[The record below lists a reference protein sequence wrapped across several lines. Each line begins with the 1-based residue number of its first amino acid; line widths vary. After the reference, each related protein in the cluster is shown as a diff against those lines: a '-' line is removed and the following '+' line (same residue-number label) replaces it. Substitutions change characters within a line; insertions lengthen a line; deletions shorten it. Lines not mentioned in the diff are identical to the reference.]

1 MTRIGRWWPASS
13 TTARRPAGRW
23 TSMPPCSTRRAPG
36 RRPSRRTT
44 ARSIRPTTPIYIP
57 DSHQD
62 PSRTPASRPSM
73 PPSSRPQPATSSTSP
88 TSRVTTTTPRPTKS
102 SPASSS
108 STASSNP
115 LPDPPRGGGR
125 GVAASRLLLVGG
137 EEGGELA
144 ATLYDAGFAAAG
156 IDARCEARV
165 IRPAELADA
174 VAHMRADTRVL
185 GAAVTMP
192 HTVAISRLLDGLGPE
207 AQVVRA
213 VDTITHRAGAL
224 IGWNT
229 DRSAFT
235 LALEEAGFQAKG
247 RTALVLGAGGA
258 ARASVDALREAAAK
272 IWVSS
277 RDLEEARALCRDLDI
292 SSGGP
297 SPLGSLSLLVRKV
310 ELIVNATPVGND
322 GRGAPFP
329 IEWLLPSHFVFDLL
343 YQPPITPLVRGAR
356 DRGAHAINGLSM
368 LLFQGLAAF
377 EIWTGQPAPEAEMR
391 AALERAVLG
400 RLSS

>member
-1 MTRIGRWWPASS
+1 
-13 TTARRPAGRW
+13 
-23 TSMPPCSTRRAPG
+23 
-36 RRPSRRTT
+36 
-44 ARSIRPTTPIYIP
+44 
-57 DSHQD
+57 
-62 PSRTPASRPSM
+62 
-73 PPSSRPQPATSSTSP
+73 
-88 TSRVTTTTPRPTKS
+88 
-102 SPASSS
+102 
-108 STASSNP
+108 
-115 LPDPPRGGGR
+115 
-125 GVAASRLLLVGG
+125 
-137 EEGGELA
+137 
-144 ATLYDAGFAAAG
+144 
-156 IDARCEARV
+156 
-165 IRPAELADA
+165 
-174 VAHMRADTRVL
+174 MRADTRVL

-192 HTVAISRLLDGLGPE
+192 HTVAISRLPDGLGPE

-213 VDTITHRAGAL
+213 VDTVTHRAGAL

-235 LALEEAGFQAKG
+235 LALGEAGYQLKG

-329 IEWLLPSHFVFDLL
+329 C
-343 YQPPITPLVRGAR
+343 Q
-356 DRGAHAINGLSM
+356 
-368 LLFQGLAAF
+368 
-377 EIWTGQPAPEAEMR
+377 
-391 AALERAVLG
+391 
-400 RLSS
+400 